1 MWERTKKVSLILSI
15 IMITNT
21 SIIGQSYEIG
31 HTSSI
36 FNDST
41 RNRDI
46 STEIFYPAEV
56 AGQDVVIT
64 GGPYPVLI
72 FGHGFVMTFESY
84 DNFWNELVPQGYIM
98 VFPGTEEGF
107 TPDHGAFGLDLLF
120 LEEAISHENT
130 NNSSILFGAVENK
143 SAVLGHSM
151 GGGSSFLAA
160 ENNSNITTMIN
171 FAAAETTPSCISAAT
186 NVTIPALVFAGS
198 EDCVASPI
206 DNQIPMYD
214 SLASESKTYISIL
227 GGGHCYFANSNFSC
241 TLGESF
247 CLPVV
252 PISREEQQ
260 DVTFDLLTLW
270 LGYYLKNDQD
280 SFSAFNDSLVQSSRI
295 TYMHTSIPTGILSE
309 PLHLE
314 RNMKFKAFPNPFNSS
329 ITINFDVPPSA
340 EPKCSIYDLLGK
352 LVWYQSF
359 RNDGSSDG
367 SFIWDGTSSEGVEVE
382 AGLFIVSIKTEEKL
396 LNRKILLLK

>member
-171 FAAAETTPSCISAAT
+171 FAAAETPPSCISAAT

-206 DNQIPMYD
+206 DN
-214 SLASESKTYISIL
+214 L
-227 GGGHCYFANSNFSC
+227 
-241 TLGESF
+241 
-247 CLPVV
+247 
-252 PISREEQQ
+252 
-260 DVTFDLLTLW
+260 
-270 LGYYLKNDQD
+270 
-280 SFSAFNDSLVQSSRI
+280 
-295 TYMHTSIPTGILSE
+295 
-309 PLHLE
+309 
-314 RNMKFKAFPNPFNSS
+314 
-329 ITINFDVPPSA
+329 
-340 EPKCSIYDLLGK
+340 
-352 LVWYQSF
+352 
-359 RNDGSSDG
+359 
-367 SFIWDGTSSEGVEVE
+367 
-382 AGLFIVSIKTEEKL
+382 
-396 LNRKILLLK
+396 